1 MTRELTQDRSGTIRW
16 STQGR
21 SMSMQ
26 YWAAGAVLR
35 KLFFTGYSSGSS
47 HLAIV
52 SSTAAV

>member
-35 KLFFTGYSSGSS
+35 KLFFTGYSSGSP